1 MALTLRIKYVIGA
14 IVFLIAGTASLVSE
28 EPIIIVLAFVAIL
41 LPSIYDVFVYK
52 TEWIFYGL
60 IALLPLSTEINFTP
74 SLGIDFPDE
83 ILMMLLTAMFLI
95 KAIYS
100 PSILPRA
107 FINHPLILI
116 LLLHLTWIV
125 ITTIFSSDPLLSVKY
140 LLAKAWFIVPFVVLP
155 FYFIETKARLRMIGL
170 LLLIP
175 MAVVVIQSLI
185 RHAFFQFSFVSVK
198 EIYWPFFRNHVN
210 FSAMLVCL
218 LAVLFAMY
226 RLTPPSRNKKIL
238 LVGLMIGLASVILA
252 YSRGAWVALIIG
264 IAASLLIQK
273 RLIGWSI
280 IAAVT
285 CLMLVGTW
293 LITDIKYLEF
303 APDYNTTVFHENF
316 NDHLQA
322 TVQFKDV
329 SNAERFYRW
338 IAGINMIA
346 DKPLT
351 GFGPNNFYNNY
362 RSYTETPYK
371 TWVSNN
377 PEHSSVHN
385 YFILTSIEQ
394 GLPGLVFFC
403 VLYFG
408 MIIYSQKLYYQF
420 EDVFYK
426 QVALAIGVILVMIGA
441 LIFMSDLIETDKIG
455 SLFWLCLGILIV
467 LDGKQKEIAAG

>member
-1 MALTLRIKYVIGA
+1 
-14 IVFLIAGTASLVSE
+14 
-28 EPIIIVLAFVAIL
+28 
-41 LPSIYDVFVYK
+41 
-52 TEWIFYGL
+52 
-60 IALLPLSTEINFTP
+60 
-74 SLGIDFPDE
+74 
-83 ILMMLLTAMFLI
+83 
-95 KAIYS
+95 
-100 PSILPRA
+100 
-107 FINHPLILI
+107 
-116 LLLHLTWIV
+116 
-125 ITTIFSSDPLLSVKY
+125 
-140 LLAKAWFIVPFVVLP
+140 
-155 FYFIETKARLRMIGL
+155 MIGL